1 MKRPFSA
8 HCIVLAPWFKQL
20 AIRSEFFLEAF
31 IIDMVTQSPCFP
43 YGTQDSMVP
52 IVSQAR

>member
-20 AIRSEFFLEAF
+20 AVRSEFFLEAF